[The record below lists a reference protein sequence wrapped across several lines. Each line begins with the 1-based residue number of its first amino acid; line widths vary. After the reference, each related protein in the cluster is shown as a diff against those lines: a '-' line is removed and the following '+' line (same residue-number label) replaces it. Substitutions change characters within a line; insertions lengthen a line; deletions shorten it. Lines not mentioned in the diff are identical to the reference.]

1 MLTCYSSTNICRAN
15 QEVLRWL
22 TEMKSKVGGDLSDA
36 SISKY
41 LWDTLH
47 SGRVVPGYGHAVLR
61 KTDPRYVSQREFA
74 LRKLPEDPMFKLVS
88 QVYKIAPGVLTEHG
102 KTKNPWPNVDAHSG
116 VLLQY
121 YGLTE
126 ASYYTVLFGVARA
139 FGVLPQLIIDRA
151 LGMPIE
157 RPKSFDTAS
166 YAKLVGTTL

>member
-1 MLTCYSSTNICRAN
+1 
-15 QEVLRWL
+15 
-22 TEMKSKVGGDLSDA
+22 MKESVGSDLSDK
-36 SISKY
+36 SITDY
-41 LWDTLH
+41 LWSTLK

-102 KTKNPWPNVDAHSG
+102 KTKNPYPNVDAVSQPLVFFGNTNLTFLQHSG

-126 ASYYTVLFGVARA
+126 ANYYTVLFGVSRA
-139 FGVLPQLIIDRA
+139 LGVLPQLIIDRA
-151 LGMPIE
+151 LGAPIE
-157 RPKSFDTAS
+157 RPKSFSTEA
-166 YAKLVGTTL
+166 YAKLVGASL